1 MSLRI
6 GIVGLPNVGKSTLFN
21 ALTAQKVD
29 ASNYPFC
36 TIEPNVGVVP
46 VPDDRLAKM
55 SEISKSEK
63 IVPAVIEF
71 VDIAG
76 LVAGASKG
84 EGLGNKFLS
93 HIREVDAIVEVVR
106 AFENANVVKTGT
118 NPKSDIEVINLEL
131 AMSDIETINRR
142 ISDVSGRAKS
152 GDKEKLEL
160 LHFYESIKG
169 RLEKGELLNTLSH
182 DELEKQKD
190 LNLLTVKPIL
200 YLFNTSDSSSSLP
213 PEQSEATSKDLLN
226 ETLRQAQGI
235 TGQDFIAMNIKKECD
250 LNDLTEEE
258 VKELGEE
265 KHALSQFILA
275 AYKLLNL
282 ITYYV
287 TGPKETKAITIANG
301 TKAPQAAAK
310 IHTDFE
316 KNFIRAEIESYDD
329 FVAHGGWHQAQEAG
343 KLRVEGKEY
352 VFLDHDIAYFRIG
365 G

>member
-46 VPDDRLAKM
+46 VPDDRLSKM
-55 SEISKSEK
+55 SDVSKSEK

-106 AFENANVVKTGT
+106 AFEDPNVVKTGT
-118 NPKSDIEVINLEL
+118 DPKSDIEVINLEL
-131 AMSDIETINRR
+131 AMSDLETLNKR
-142 ISDVSGRAKS
+142 IADISGRAKA
-152 GDKEKLEL
+152 GDKEKLDL
-160 LHFYESIKG
+160 LHFYESMKSK
-169 RLEKGELLNTLSH
+169 LEKGELLNALSH
-182 DELEKQKD
+182 DELEKLKD

-200 YLFNTSDSSSSLP
+200 YVFNTSDSTNQQQIT
-213 PEQSEATSKDLLN
+213 EITKTQNHILL
-226 ETLRQAQGI
+226 
-235 TGQDFIAMNIKKECD
+235 NIKKECD
-250 LNDLTEEE
+250 LTDLSETDL
-258 VKELGEE
+258 KELGEE

-287 TGPKETKAITIANG
+287 TGPKETKAITIVNG

-316 KNFIRAEIESYDD
+316 KGFIRAEIVSYND
-329 FVAHGGWHQAQEAG
+329 FIAHGGWHQAQEAG

>member
-21 ALTAQKVD
+21 ALTSQKVD

-46 VPDDRLAKM
+46 VPDDRLGKM

-106 AFENANVVKTGT
+106 AFEDANVVKTGT
-118 NPKSDIEVINLEL
+118 DPKSDIEVINLEL
-131 AMSDIETINRR
+131 AMSDLETLNKR
-142 ISDVSGRAKS
+142 IADISGRAKA
-152 GDKEKLEL
+152 GDKEKLDL
-160 LHFYESIKG
+160 LHFYESIKT

-182 DELEKQKD
+182 DDLEKLKD

-200 YLFNTSDSSSSLP
+200 YLFNISESGNEQITNYSLP
-213 PEQSEATSKDLLN
+213 FTNYLFL
-226 ETLRQAQGI
+226 
-235 TGQDFIAMNIKKECD
+235 NIKKECD

-275 AYKLLNL
+275 SYKLLNL

-287 TGPKETKAITIANG
+287 TGPKETKAITIVNG

-316 KNFIRAEIESYDD
+316 KGFIRAEIVSYND
-329 FVAHGGWHQAQEAG
+329 FVTHGGWHQAQEAG

-352 VFLDHDIAYFRIG
+352 VFHDHDIAYFRIG

>member
-1 MSLRI
+1 MSLCI

-55 SEISKSEK
+55 AEISKSEK
-63 IVPAVIEF
+63 VVPAVIEF

-76 LVAGASKG
+76 LVAGAHKG

-106 AFENANVVKTGT
+106 AFEDPNVVKTGKD
-118 NPKSDIEVINLEL
+118 PKSDIEVINLEL
-131 AMSDIETINRR
+131 VMADLETFGRR
-142 ISDVSGRAKS
+142 ISDISGRAKA
-152 GDKEKLEL
+152 GDKDKLEQ
-160 LHFYESIKG
+160 LHFYEAMKAQ
-169 RLEKGELLNTLSH
+169 LERGELLNALSK
-182 DELEKQKD
+182 DEREKLKD

-200 YLFNTSDSSSSLP
+200 YVLNVSDDSS
-213 PEQSEATSKDLLN
+213 DV
-226 ETLRQAQGI
+226 
-235 TGQDFIAMNIKKECD
+235 TGRGVLQYAPTIMLNIKKECD
-250 LNDLTEEE
+250 LNDLSDEDI
-258 VKELGEE
+258 KELGEE
-265 KHALSQFILA
+265 KHVLSQFILA
-275 AYKLLNL
+275 SYTLLNL

-287 TGPKETKAITIANG
+287 TGPKETRAVTIVNG

-329 FVAHGGWHQAQEAG
+329 FIQFGGWTKTQEAG
-343 KLRVEGKEY
+343 KLRVEGKDY
-352 VFLDHDIAYFRIG
+352 ILRNHDIAYFRIG